1 MTPRLQDGSEYGMVQ
16 WKGTRLHQEDAVDVV
31 TVSGGGFLVLVAD
44 GMGGHLAGEVASRE
58 TLASFSEAFAGY
70 PDMAPPARLSQA
82 LKDANRH
89 LASLQKG
96 SQRGNMG
103 TTLVV
108 AYVDAGNNL
117 YWLSVGDSHLYL
129 WRSGERPRKLNADHS
144 MWPLVREEWLRGDV
158 SLDYALSQRSIL
170 RSAVMGEKIDL
181 IDCPGETFPL
191 QKGDFLLVASDG
203 LDEWLEDV
211 DTNKELA
218 LSLYPETKNP
228 EAFVHYILEQV
239 EMLEYPYQ
247 DNLTIV
253 GVRI

>member
-1 MTPRLQDGSEYGMVQ
+1 MPPRLPDGSEYGLTR
-16 WKGTRLHQEDAVDVV
+16 WKGARSHQEDAADVV
-31 TVSGGGFLVLVAD
+31 IVPDGGFLVLVAD

-58 TLASFSEAFAGY
+58 TIASFSASFVKRQSGE
-70 PDMAPPARLSQA
+70 PSARLRLA

-103 TTLVV
+103 TTLVA
-108 AYVDAGNNL
+108 AYVNGGHL
-117 YWLSVGDSHLYL
+117 SWLSVGDSHLYL
-129 WRSGERPRKLNADHS
+129 WRRGERPRKLNADHS

-170 RSAVMGEKIDL
+170 RSAIMGEKIDL
-181 IDCPGETFPL
+181 IDCPDETL
-191 QKGDFLLVASDG
+191 LVQEGDFLLLASDG
-203 LDEWLEDV
+203 IDEWLEDV

-218 LSLYPETKNP
+218 MSLYPETKNP
-228 EAFVHYILEQV
+228 EAFVNYILEQV
-239 EMLEYPYQ
+239 EMLEYPHQ
-247 DNLTIV
+247 DNVTIL